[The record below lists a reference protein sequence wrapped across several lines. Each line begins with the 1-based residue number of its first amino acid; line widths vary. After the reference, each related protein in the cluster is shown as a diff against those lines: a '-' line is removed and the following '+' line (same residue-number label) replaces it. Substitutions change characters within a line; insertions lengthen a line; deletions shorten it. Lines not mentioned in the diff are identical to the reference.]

1 MSEMRSKRYF
11 GVAVAFGPIS
21 CFVLWMVYLIP
32 LTPPTHSGRWPLYLL
47 FFVLP
52 LPQVFRVCRY
62 IRKGM
67 LPETKAMLKGYH
79 VFSGL
84 PWAIISAYLLILGL
98 HHRRETFVF
107 SHVYAVTGICLIFS
121 LQSFY
126 CAAKAPPGQPPLAK
140 SS

>member
-1 MSEMRSKRYF
+1 MSGMTSKHYL
-11 GVAVAFGPIS
+11 GVALAFGPIS
-21 CFVLWMVYLIP
+21 CFVIWVVYLIP
-32 LTPPTHSGRWPLYLL
+32 LMPRTHAGKWPLYLL

-67 LPETKAMLKGYH
+67 QPEAKAMSKGYH

-84 PWAIISAYLLILGL
+84 PWAIISAYLLIVGL

-107 SHVYAVTGICLIFS
+107 PLLYAVTAICLIFS
-121 LQSFY
+121 VQSFY
-126 CAAKAPPGQPPLAK
+126 LAAKAPRGQPTLVKP
-140 SS
+140 S